1 MSSGAPAP
9 TRFVLLGG
17 YLGAGKTSLSLRLG
31 RELKQD
37 WNKSVSIITNDQG
50 NVLVDTEF
58 MKNAGFD
65 VSEVRGAC
73 FCVKFEDF
81 VRSARGMVAVSSPD
95 VILAEPIGTSTSIL
109 ESVVSPLRSLYRQ
122 EFSVAPLIVV
132 VDGSRVSDAVG
143 EASDEFSQGLSIPLH
158 QLREAEVI
166 VISKCD
172 LLRKDEIEAAMRRLE
187 LESPNAEVISHSSI
201 TGMNNARIVEIIL
214 SDRESTKESVMVDQR
229 LFATQKASLGW
240 YNAVAGLRPS
250 GRLDAYA
257 YLMSVLKRVSEA
269 FGTAAV
275 AHVKA
280 VLSSPSM
287 AMKVSLVSDSIQVD
301 GLKGGRYLEGEGRIV
316 LNARVSASPGELRER
331 IGGALRSAS
340 TEFDV
345 TLADAQEACF
355 TPKPEA
361 PARFVGP

>member
-1 MSSGAPAP
+1 MSSGATAP
-9 TRFVLLGG
+9 TRFALLGG

-31 RELKQD
+31 RELKQN

-81 VRSARGMVAVSSPD
+81 VRSARGMVAMSRPD

-122 EFSVAPLIVV
+122 E
-132 VDGSRVSDAVG
+132 GK
-143 EASDEFSQGLSIPLH
+143 ASDEFSHGLSIPLH
-158 QLREAEVI
+158 QLREAEII
-166 VISKCD
+166 VVSKCD
-172 LLRKDEIEAAMRRLE
+172 LLRREEIEAARHRLE
-187 LESPNAEVISHSSI
+187 LEAPNAEVIPHSSI
-201 TGMNNARIVEIIL
+201 TGMNTARIVETIL
-214 SDRESTKESVMVDQR
+214 SDRESTKESAMVDQR

-240 YNAVAGLRPS
+240 YNAAASLRTS
-250 GRLDAYA
+250 GRVDAYA
-257 YLMSVLKRVSEA
+257 YLISVIKRVSEA

-275 AHVKA
+275 AHVKT
-280 VLSSPSM
+280 VLSSPSI
-287 AMKVSLVSDSIQVD
+287 AMKVSLVGDSIQVD

-316 LNARVSASPGELRER
+316 LNARVTAPPGELRER

-340 TEFDV
+340 TEFGV